1 MARRRTRNLRYG
13 FVALF
18 ISTVLWGMAHGSS
31 SVERGYDVPIAFDE
45 LADDLVITAQSV
57 DEINIRVLGSRAS
70 LRNLSPS
77 KLEYAIN
84 VSGVKPGVA
93 EYEVDVSRLVMP
105 RGARIVSR
113 SPSDVNVKF
122 ERRGRKSVRIRP
134 DLEGDP
140 AEGFVIGEVDVDPPR
155 VWLVGARS
163 DVLRLSEVVTET
175 IDVRGEDAPLERGV
189 RLSLGSGHI
198 WMEENQPV
206 TVRISIEAV
215 EPPEVP
221 GEGEG
226 EGEGRGGSPEAGS
239 TG

>member
-1 MARRRTRNLRYG
+1 MARRRIRNLRYG
-13 FVALF
+13 LLALV

-57 DEINIRVLGSRAS
+57 DEINVRVLGSRAS
-70 LRNLSPS
+70 LRNLSPT

-113 SPSDVNVKF
+113 SPARVNVKF

-134 DLEGDP
+134 DLEGQP
-140 AEGFVIGEVDVDPPR
+140 AEGFVMGAVEVDPSR

-163 DVLRLSEVVTET
+163 EVLRLSEVVTET
-175 IDVRGEDAPLERGV
+175 IDVSGVEAPVEREV
-189 RLSLGSGHI
+189 RLSLGNGHV
-198 WMEENQPV
+198 WLEENQPV
-206 TVRISIEAV
+206 TVRIPIDAV
-215 EPPEVP
+215 QLPEVP
-221 GEGEG
+221 VEDGDEPASP
-226 EGEGRGGSPEAGS
+226 GSES

>member
-13 FVALF
+13 FFALF

-77 KLEYAIN
+77 KLVYAIN

-113 SPSDVNVKF
+113 SPARVNVKL

-140 AEGFVIGEVDVDPPR
+140 AEGFVMGEVEVDPPR

-175 IDVRGEDAPLERGV
+175 IDVSGADAPVEREV
-189 RLSLGSGHI
+189 RLSLGNGHV

-206 TVRISIEAV
+206 TVRIPIEAA
-215 EPPEVP
+215 EPLEVP
-221 GEGEG
+221 GEGEDPA
-226 EGEGRGGSPEAGS
+226 GSPEAGS

>member
-13 FVALF
+13 LLALV
-18 ISTVLWGMAHGSS
+18 ISTVLWAMAHGSA
-31 SVERGYDVPIAFDE
+31 SVERGYDVPIAFAD

-57 DEINIRVLGSRAS
+57 DEINIRVLGSPAS

-77 KLEYAIN
+77 KLEYKVN

-93 EYEVDVSRLVMP
+93 EYEVDVSRVSMP

-113 SPSDVNVKF
+113 SPARVNVKF

-140 AEGFVIGEVDVDPPR
+140 AEGFVMGEVEVDPPR

-175 IDVRGEDAPLERGV
+175 IDVSGVDVPVEREV
-189 RLSLGSGHI
+189 SLSLGNGHV

-206 TVRISIEAV
+206 TVRIPIEAV
-215 EPPEVP
+215 ELPEVP
-221 GEGEG
+221 GEAEG
-226 EGEGRGGSPEAGS
+226 EGGSPEAGS

>member
-13 FVALF
+13 FFALF

-140 AEGFVIGEVDVDPPR
+140 AEGFVMGEVEVDPPR

-175 IDVRGEDAPLERGV
+175 IDVSGEDAPLEREV

-206 TVRISIEAV
+206 TVRIPIEAV
-215 EPPEVP
+215 ELPEVP
-221 GEGEG
+221 GEAEG
-226 EGEGRGGSPEAGS
+226 EGGSPEAGS